1 MHYTTGAVI
10 LRSREFGEAD
20 RLLTLYTLAEG
31 KVTAKVRG
39 ARRPSTRLGGSTLAL
54 SHVEVMLWRGRSS
67 IETLTQAVPCDAW
80 QPIRDDLHRL
90 AYASFAVEMI
100 DLMCEEREPDPET
113 YLMLLQTMNL
123 IAYGERP
130 DVAAYSLALRLL
142 RSAGLLA
149 PIDRCVSCGG
159 AGAGGVGQSPLLSW
173 STARAGL
180 LCSAC
185 EPVVTGGAA
194 AEPRRLLRPDSLAVL
209 GKLVEGSPRMLAAL
223 RPAAVVGEQLRGVV
237 WDCLRVNMERTPKS
251 LSLLDSL
258 PTGGGFG

>member
-39 ARRPSTRLGGSTLAL
+39 ARRPSTRLGGATLAL

-90 AYASFAVEMI
+90 AYASFAAEMI

-130 DVAAYSLALRLL
+130 EVAAYSLALRLL

-159 AGAGGVGQSPLLSW
+159 AGGDQQGPLLSW

-185 EPVVTGGAA
+185 EPVGTDGAA
-194 AEPRRLLRPDSLAVL
+194 AEPRRLLRRDSLAVL
-209 GKLVEGSPRMLAAL
+209 GKLVEGSPRVLAAL
-223 RPAAVVGEQLRGVV
+223 RPAAAVGQQLRGVV
-237 WDCLRVNMERTPKS
+237 WDCLRANLERPPKS